1 MTHLNFRLGVMKA
14 TQPLSD
20 KSIET
25 DPNKAATWFLQYE
38 KAIESILRLG
48 DRTTSLGMQCFN
60 ASTIY
65 KICERLPYTIQ
76 YQTYGIEED

>member
-1 MTHLNFRLGVMKA
+1 MKA

-20 KSIET
+20 KSIKA
-25 DPNKAATWFLQYE
+25 DPSKAATWFLQFE

-60 ASTIY
+60 AATIY
-65 KICERLPYTIQ
+65 KSVSDYHTPSRTRRTGSKKTAEKN
-76 YQTYGIEED
+76 